1 MSLHLEPALNRS
13 FVELADLLNKAY
25 TGYFVPISFTPA
37 ALVRAVRV
45 HGIDLG
51 TSRVVCHKDVAV
63 GVALL
68 AHRGWTTRLAAM
80 GIVPES
86 RFTGIGQWLLDEILA
101 EGPQRRDRVFTLEV
115 IEDNRPARRLYE
127 KVGFKVQRRLLG

>member
-1 MSLHLEPALNRS
+1 MSLHLEPAMNCS
-13 FVELADLLNKAY
+13 FVALADLLNMAY
-25 TGYFVPISFTPA
+25 AGYFVPVSFSPA
-37 ALVRAVRV
+37 ALARTVRV

-51 TSRVVCHKDVAV
+51 TSRVAYHKDVAV

-86 RFTGIGQWLLDEILA
+86 RTTGVGRWLLDEILA
-101 EGPQRRDRVFTLEV
+101 E
-115 IEDNRPARRLYE
+115 
-127 KVGFKVQRRLLG
+127 